1 MNDRA
6 ASDIVPPTNDLA
18 LPELLDRALNKGIVV
33 IGDLTLSI
41 ADVDL
46 IYLGVK
52 LLLSS
57 VETAER
63 LRTPGGIRLHSHPTD
78 LPSEPCCESADSTKI
93 GEDHALSVRNH

>member
-1 MNDRA
+1 MND
-6 ASDIVPPTNDLA
+6 IVSPRSDLA
-18 LPELLDRALNKGIVV
+18 LSELLDRALNKGIVV
-33 IGDLTLSI
+33 IGDVTISI

-63 LRTPGGIRLHSHPTD
+63 LRPEKDPT
-78 LPSEPCCESADSTKI
+78 LQLRHKSF
-93 GEDHALSVRNH
+93 

>member
-1 MNDRA
+1 MNDWTENDRT

-18 LPELLDRALNKGIVV
+18 LSELLDRALNKGIVV

-63 LRTPGGIRLHSHPTD
+63 LRAP
-78 LPSEPCCESADSTKI
+78 EPCGGNADSTKI
-93 GEDHALSVRNH
+93 EADHALSVRNY